1 MTPPALTVTGDG
13 DPMSA
18 TPPKPEADQP
28 AADQP
33 PEDELPP
40 AATRP
45 DSTRRRRTR
54 RPRRAVDPG
63 RGPEP
68 VWHGSA
74 WEDDPRAWGDRG
86 EDQEQ
91 DSDERI
97 LRERPPH
104 W

>member
-1 MTPPALTVTGDG
+1 MTPPTTTVTGEPP
-13 DPMSA
+13 PMSA
-18 TPPKPEADQP
+18 TPPEPADPEAE
-28 AADQP
+28 QP
-33 PEDELPP
+33 P
-40 AATRP
+40 RK
-45 DSTRRRRTR
+45 R

-68 VWHGSA
+68 VWHGAA

-86 EDQEQ
+86 EDPDQE
-91 DSDERI
+91 SDERI